1 MEEEFKKDEGFWDDK
16 SSKTPMLIVVA
27 LLLAIGVGVFIFL
40 TKDQTKKPT
49 PNDTL
54 NNINTPSD
62 EATKSDDI
70 ANTNGKKIYIYAK
83 GFADNGPI
91 AFTYD
96 CISEYCNIITTEK
109 GIILYD
115 EDKVQYRILSKYE
128 QEQIFNS
135 DSPAGG
141 PLDKEGFKEIVPT
154 RIFELE
160 EYDESDENKEMHN
173 LYKIEKENYFLVN
186 NQEDKSVYNFKDY
199 CEYYKDMCIFDKG
212 LIAYYDQIYNLDTDT
227 FIYEL
232 EDEQLIEKIEYKQSF
247 IIVKFI
253 SDSNYFYLVMNEKN
267 KNVLNTYVT
276 GKNSYYLKNEQLY
289 YIKDNK
295 VLIENSKGDKTEYDN
310 TNITPVYITGSML
323 LYLDNDNQINLRDL
337 NTNKDTYNSEIIT
350 QPDLI
355 ELFYKTEDD
364 KFELIYNDYNVLKTD
379 EWFNSFNQ
387 EEIDDGFDI
396 NTYKNCTNENYK
408 ENISCRDYIIGY
420 KVIFD
425 KEGKYIS
432 KENFLGMGAI

>member
-1 MEEEFKKDEGFWDDK
+1 M
-16 SSKTPMLIVVA
+16 
-27 LLLAIGVGVFIFL
+27 
-40 TKDQTKKPT
+40 
-49 PNDTL
+49 
-54 NNINTPSD
+54 
-62 EATKSDDI
+62 
-70 ANTNGKKIYIYAK
+70 
-83 GFADNGPI
+83 
-91 AFTYD
+91 
-96 CISEYCNIITTEK
+96 
-109 GIILYD
+109 
-115 EDKVQYRILSKYE
+115 
-128 QEQIFNS
+128 
-135 DSPAGG
+135 
-141 PLDKEGFKEIVPT
+141 
-154 RIFELE
+154 
-160 EYDESDENKEMHN
+160 
-173 LYKIEKENYFLVN
+173 
-186 NQEDKSVYNFKDY
+186 
-199 CEYYKDMCIFDKG
+199 
-212 LIAYYDQIYNLDTDT
+212 
-227 FIYEL
+227 
-232 EDEQLIEKIEYKQSF
+232 IEKIEYRQSF

-253 SDSNYFYLVMNEKN
+253 SDSNYFYLVMNEMN

-310 TNITPVYITGSML
+310 TNIMPVYITGSML

-420 KVIFD
+420 KAIFD